1 MLDKKR
7 IRLMVRMASYEK
19 TNAKQDQKISSYYKK
34 DYLNINEM
42 VFFSLNTLIT
52 ILWITIG
59 YAIIVGLAAVCGM
72 DILFENLTIVRML
85 ILVGLVIVG
94 YIIVL
99 VIYGVCA
106 SSYYK
111 SKHNRAK
118 QRVKR
123 YYRDMS
129 KLENYGKKERRS

>member
-34 DYLNINEM
+34 DYI
-42 VFFSLNTLIT
+42 SLNTLIT

-59 YAIIVGLAAVCGM
+59 YAIIVGLAAICGM
-72 DILFENLTIVRML
+72 DILFENLTIIRML
-85 ILVGLVIVG
+85 ILGGLVIVG
-94 YIIVL
+94 YIKVL

-111 SKHNRAK
+111 LKHNRAK

>member
-34 DYLNINEM
+34 DQI
-42 VFFSLNTLIT
+42 SLNTLIT

-59 YAIIVGLAAVCGM
+59 YAIIVGLAAICGM
-72 DILFENLTIVRML
+72 DILFENLTIIRML
-85 ILVGLVIVG
+85 ILGGLVIVG

-111 SKHNRAK
+111 LKHNRAK

>member
-1 MLDKKR
+1 
-7 IRLMVRMASYEK
+7 MVRMASYEK

-34 DYLNINEM
+34 DYI
-42 VFFSLNTLIT
+42 SLNTLIT

-111 SKHNRAK
+111 SKYNRAK

-129 KLENYGKKERRS
+129 KLENYGKKERKS

>member
-34 DYLNINEM
+34 DYI
-42 VFFSLNTLIT
+42 SLNTLIT

-59 YAIIVGLAAVCGM
+59 YAIIVGLEAICGM
-72 DILFENLTIVRML
+72 DILFENLTIIRML
-85 ILVGLVIVG
+85 ILGGLVIVG

-111 SKHNRAK
+111 LKHNRAK

>member
-19 TNAKQDQKISSYYKK
+19 TNAKQDQKISSSYKK
-34 DYLNINEM
+34 DYI
-42 VFFSLNTLIT
+42 SLNTLIT

-59 YAIIVGLAAVCGM
+59 YAIIVGLAAICGM
-72 DILFENLTIVRML
+72 DILFENLTIIRML
-85 ILVGLVIVG
+85 ILGGLVIVG

-111 SKHNRAK
+111 LKHNRAK

>member
-1 MLDKKR
+1 MLDKER

-34 DYLNINEM
+34 DYI
-42 VFFSLNTLIT
+42 SLNTLIT

-59 YAIIVGLAAVCGM
+59 YAIIVGLAAICGM
-72 DILFENLTIVRML
+72 DILFENLTIIRML
-85 ILVGLVIVG
+85 ILGGLVIVG

-111 SKHNRAK
+111 LKHNRAK

>member
-1 MLDKKR
+1 MKR
-7 IRLMVRMASYEK
+7 QMRNKIRKSAV
-19 TNAKQDQKISSYYKK
+19 I
-34 DYLNINEM
+34 I
-42 VFFSLNTLIT
+42 NTLIT

>member
-34 DYLNINEM
+34 DYI
-42 VFFSLNTLIT
+42 SLNTLIT

-111 SKHNRAK
+111 SKYNRAK

-129 KLENYGKKERRS
+129 KLENYGKKERKS

>member
-34 DYLNINEM
+34 DYI
-42 VFFSLNTLIT
+42 SLTTLIT

-59 YAIIVGLAAVCGM
+59 YAIIVGLAAICGM
-72 DILFENLTIVRML
+72 DILFENLTIIRML
-85 ILVGLVIVG
+85 ILGGLVIVG

-111 SKHNRAK
+111 LKHNRAK

>member
-34 DYLNINEM
+34 DYI
-42 VFFSLNTLIT
+42 SLNTLIT

-59 YAIIVGLAAVCGM
+59 YAIIVGLAAICGM
-72 DILFENLTIVRML
+72 DILFENLTIIRML
-85 ILVGLVIVG
+85 ILGGLVIVG

-111 SKHNRAK
+111 LKHNRAK

-129 KLENYGKKERRS
+129 KLENYGKKERGS

>member
-1 MLDKKR
+1 MLDKRK
-7 IRLMVRMASYEK
+7 IRLMIKMASYEK
-19 TNAKQDQKISSYYKK
+19 QGAEEDLKISSYYKK
-34 DYLNINEM
+34 DYI
-42 VFFSLNTLIT
+42 SLNTLIT

-72 DILFENLTIVRML
+72 DILFENLTIVRMI

-129 KLENYGKKERRS
+129 KLENYGKKGA

>member
-1 MLDKKR
+1 
-7 IRLMVRMASYEK
+7 MVRMASYEK

-34 DYLNINEM
+34 DYI
-42 VFFSLNTLIT
+42 SLNTLIT

-59 YAIIVGLAAVCGM
+59 YAIIVGLAAICGM
-72 DILFENLTIVRML
+72 DILFENLTIIQML
-85 ILVGLVIVG
+85 ILGGLVIVG

-111 SKHNRAK
+111 LKHNRAK

>member
-1 MLDKKR
+1 
-7 IRLMVRMASYEK
+7 MVRMASYEK

-34 DYLNINEM
+34 DYI
-42 VFFSLNTLIT
+42 SLNTLIT

-59 YAIIVGLAAVCGM
+59 YAIIVGLAAICGM
-72 DILFENLTIVRML
+72 DILFENLTIIRML
-85 ILVGLVIVG
+85 ILGGLVIVG

-111 SKHNRAK
+111 LKHNRAK

-129 KLENYGKKERRS
+129 KLENYGKKERGS

>member
-19 TNAKQDQKISSYYKK
+19 TNAKQDLKISSYYKK
-34 DYLNINEM
+34 DYI
-42 VFFSLNTLIT
+42 SLNTLIT

-59 YAIIVGLAAVCGM
+59 YAIIVGLAAICGM
-72 DILFENLTIVRML
+72 DILFENLTIIRML
-85 ILVGLVIVG
+85 ILGGLVIVG

-111 SKHNRAK
+111 LKHNRAK

>member
-7 IRLMVRMASYEK
+7 IRLMVRIASYEK

-34 DYLNINEM
+34 DYI
-42 VFFSLNTLIT
+42 SLNTWIT
-52 ILWITIG
+52 ILWVTVG
-59 YAIIVGLAAVCGM
+59 YAIVIGLMAISGM
-72 DILFENLTIVRML
+72 DVLFENLTTTKLLML
-85 ILVGLVIVG
+85 IGLVIIG

-111 SKHNRAK
+111 TKHNRAK

-123 YYRDMS
+123 YYRDLS
-129 KLENYGKKERRS
+129 RLGKYGKKEQKS

>member
-34 DYLNINEM
+34 DYI
-42 VFFSLNTLIT
+42 SLNTWIT
-52 ILWITIG
+52 ILWVTVG
-59 YAIIVGLAAVCGM
+59 YAIVIGLMAISGM
-72 DILFENLTIVRML
+72 DVLFENLTTMKLLML
-85 ILVGLVIVG
+85 IGLVIIG

-111 SKHNRAK
+111 TKHNRAK

-123 YYRDMS
+123 YYRDLS
-129 KLENYGKKERRS
+129 RLGKYGKKEQKS

>member
-1 MLDKKR
+1 MM
-7 IRLMVRMASYEK
+7 RLSLHCR
-19 TNAKQDQKISSYYKK
+19 NRK
-34 DYLNINEM
+34 D
-42 VFFSLNTLIT
+42 TLI
-52 ILWITIG
+52 IAYFRLNLKMWIMITG
-59 YAIIVGLAAVCGM
+59 
-72 DILFENLTIVRML
+72 
-85 ILVGLVIVG
+85 IVG

>member
-34 DYLNINEM
+34 DYI
-42 VFFSLNTLIT
+42 SLNTLIT

-59 YAIIVGLAAVCGM
+59 YAIIVGLAAICGM
-72 DILFENLTIVRML
+72 DILFENLTIIWML
-85 ILVGLVIVG
+85 ILGGLVIVG

-111 SKHNRAK
+111 LKHNRAK

>member
-34 DYLNINEM
+34 DYI
-42 VFFSLNTLIT
+42 SLNTWIT
-52 ILWITIG
+52 ILWVTVG
-59 YAIIVGLAAVCGM
+59 YAIVIGLMAISGM
-72 DILFENLTIVRML
+72 DVLFDNLTTMKLLML
-85 ILVGLVIVG
+85 IGLVIIG

-111 SKHNRAK
+111 TKHNRAK

-123 YYRDMS
+123 YYRDLS
-129 KLENYGKKERRS
+129 RLGKYGKKEQKS

>member
-1 MLDKKR
+1 
-7 IRLMVRMASYEK
+7 MVRMASYEK

-34 DYLNINEM
+34 DYI
-42 VFFSLNTLIT
+42 SLNTLIT

-59 YAIIVGLAAVCGM
+59 YAIIVGLAAICGM
-72 DILFENLTIVRML
+72 DILFENPTIIRML
-85 ILVGLVIVG
+85 ILGGLVIVG

-111 SKHNRAK
+111 LKHNRAK

>member
-19 TNAKQDQKISSYYKK
+19 TNAKQDQKISS
-34 DYLNINEM
+34 
-42 VFFSLNTLIT
+42 LNTLIT
-52 ILWITIG
+52 ILWITLG
-59 YAIIVGLAAVCGM
+59 YAIIVGLAVICGM
-72 DILFENLTIVRML
+72 DILFENLTIIRML
-85 ILVGLVIVG
+85 ILVGLVVVG

>member
-34 DYLNINEM
+34 DYI
-42 VFFSLNTLIT
+42 SLNTLIT

-59 YAIIVGLAAVCGM
+59 YAIIVGLAAICGM
-72 DILFENLTIVRML
+72 DILFENLTIIRML
-85 ILVGLVIVG
+85 ILGGLVIVG

-111 SKHNRAK
+111 LKHNRAK

-129 KLENYGKKERRS
+129 KLENYGKKERKS

>member
-34 DYLNINEM
+34 DYI
-42 VFFSLNTLIT
+42 SLNTLIT

-59 YAIIVGLAAVCGM
+59 YAIIVGLAAICGM
-72 DILFENLTIVRML
+72 DILFENLTIIRML
-85 ILVGLVIVG
+85 ILGGLVIVG

-111 SKHNRAK
+111 LKHNRAK

-129 KLENYGKKERRS
+129 ELENYGKKERRS

>member
-34 DYLNINEM
+34 DYI
-42 VFFSLNTLIT
+42 SLNTLIT

-59 YAIIVGLAAVCGM
+59 YAIIVGLAAICGM
-72 DILFENLTIVRML
+72 DILFENLTIIRML
-85 ILVGLVIVG
+85 ILGGLVIVG

-111 SKHNRAK
+111 LKHNRAK

>member
-7 IRLMVRMASYEK
+7 IRLMVRIASYEK

-34 DYLNINEM
+34 DYI
-42 VFFSLNTLIT
+42 SLNTWIT
-52 ILWITIG
+52 ILWVTVG
-59 YAIIVGLAAVCGM
+59 YAIVIGLMAISGM
-72 DILFENLTIVRML
+72 DVLFENLTTMKLLML
-85 ILVGLVIVG
+85 LGLVIIG

-106 SSYYK
+106 SNYYK
-111 SKHNRAK
+111 TKHNRAK

-123 YYRDMS
+123 YYRDLS
-129 KLENYGKKERRS
+129 QLGKYGKKEQKS

>member
-1 MLDKKR
+1 
-7 IRLMVRMASYEK
+7 MVRMASYEK

-34 DYLNINEM
+34 DYI
-42 VFFSLNTLIT
+42 SLNTLIT

-99 VIYGVCA
+99 VIYGVCV

>member
-7 IRLMVRMASYEK
+7 IRLMVRMASCEK

-34 DYLNINEM
+34 DYI
-42 VFFSLNTLIT
+42 SLNTLIT

-72 DILFENLTIVRML
+72 DIFFENLTIVRML

>member
-1 MLDKKR
+1 
-7 IRLMVRMASYEK
+7 MVRMASYEK

-34 DYLNINEM
+34 DYI
-42 VFFSLNTLIT
+42 SLNTLIT

-59 YAIIVGLAAVCGM
+59 YAIIVGLAAICGM
-72 DILFENLTIVRML
+72 DILFENLTIIRML
-85 ILVGLVIVG
+85 ILGGLVIVG

-111 SKHNRAK
+111 LKHNRAK

>member
-34 DYLNINEM
+34 DYI
-42 VFFSLNTLIT
+42 SLNTLIT
-52 ILWITIG
+52 ILWITLG
-59 YAIIVGLAAVCGM
+59 YAIIVGLAVICGM
-72 DILFENLTIVRML
+72 DILFENLTIIRML
-85 ILVGLVIVG
+85 ILAGLVVVG

-99 VIYGVCA
+99 VIYG
-106 SSYYK
+106 SYYK

>member
-34 DYLNINEM
+34 DYI
-42 VFFSLNTLIT
+42 SLNTLIT

-59 YAIIVGLAAVCGM
+59 YAIIVGLAAICGM
-72 DILFENLTIVRML
+72 DILFENLTIIRML
-85 ILVGLVIVG
+85 ILGGLVIVG

-111 SKHNRAK
+111 LKHTRAK

>member
-34 DYLNINEM
+34 DYI
-42 VFFSLNTLIT
+42 SLNTLIT

-59 YAIIVGLAAVCGM
+59 YAIIVGLAAICGM
-72 DILFENLTIVRML
+72 DILFENLTIIRML
-85 ILVGLVIVG
+85 ILGGLVIVG

-99 VIYGVCA
+99 LIYGVCA

-111 SKHNRAK
+111 LKHNRAK

>member
-34 DYLNINEM
+34 DYI
-42 VFFSLNTLIT
+42 SLNTLIT

-59 YAIIVGLAAVCGM
+59 YAIIVGLAAICGM
-72 DILFENLTIVRML
+72 DILFENLTIIRML
-85 ILVGLVIVG
+85 ILGGLVIVG

-111 SKHNRAK
+111 LKHNRAK

-129 KLENYGKKERRS
+129 KLENDGKKERRS

>member
-34 DYLNINEM
+34 DYI
-42 VFFSLNTLIT
+42 SLNTLIT

-59 YAIIVGLAAVCGM
+59 YAIIVGLAAICGM
-72 DILFENLTIVRML
+72 DILFENLTIIRML
-85 ILVGLVIVG
+85 IVG

-111 SKHNRAK
+111 LKHNRAK

>member
-19 TNAKQDQKISSYYKK
+19 NNAKQDQKISSYYKK
-34 DYLNINEM
+34 DYI
-42 VFFSLNTLIT
+42 SLNTLIT
-52 ILWITIG
+52 ILWITVG
-59 YAIIVGLAAVCGM
+59 YAIVVGVAAICGM
-72 DILFENLTIVRML
+72 EVLFDNLTITRML
-85 ILVGLVIVG
+85 ILGGLVIAG
-94 YIIVL
+94 YIIVI

-111 SKHNRAK
+111 QKHNRAK

-123 YYRDMS
+123 YYRDIS
-129 KLENYGKKERRS
+129 RLENYEKKERKS

>member
-34 DYLNINEM
+34 DYI
-42 VFFSLNTLIT
+42 SLNTWIT
-52 ILWITIG
+52 ILWVTVG
-59 YAIIVGLAAVCGM
+59 YAIVVGLAAICGM
-72 DILFENLTIVRML
+72 EVLFDNLTIIKML
-85 ILVGLVIVG
+85 VLGGLVIVG

-129 KLENYGKKERRS
+129 RLGKYEKKEQKS

>member
-34 DYLNINEM
+34 DYI
-42 VFFSLNTLIT
+42 SLNTLIT

-59 YAIIVGLAAVCGM
+59 YAIIVGLAAICGM
-72 DILFENLTIVRML
+72 DILFENLTIIRML
-85 ILVGLVIVG
+85 ILGGRVIVG

-111 SKHNRAK
+111 LKHNRAK

>member
-34 DYLNINEM
+34 DYI
-42 VFFSLNTLIT
+42 SLNTLIT

-59 YAIIVGLAAVCGM
+59 YAIIVGLAAICGM
-72 DILFENLTIVRML
+72 DILFENLIIRML
-85 ILVGLVIVG
+85 ILGGLVIVG

-111 SKHNRAK
+111 LKHNRAK